1 MHGFNDGQK
10 GTTMDSGLQYV
21 PIISGVCSSEGGKSY
36 QEDMAVKID
45 DFNRLIPKK
54 QHGVDFSVRRS
65 FYAVFDGHG
74 GARCSKFLAESFH
87 NMLAKNQSVGTKPDE
102 AIHQVWMLAEDKFL
116 GICSKKYEKNK
127 ADGDSSAFQKSGSTA
142 AVVLVVGDTIYVAN
156 CGDSHVY
163 LYREGQP
170 PLRLS
175 DDHNTDNQK
184 ECARVKNAGGEVRQ
198 ELVRRQTGCCVTER
212 VPAGKHRVWPGG
224 LAITRSFGDYHA
236 KLTAFGGVPDSVL
249 YEFEELR
256 KMDVEPQWRGLVIAS
271 DGAWDA
277 LSPDAVWKSLS
288 DASHGSS
295 AEAEDERLA
304 VGLQHMVESCCVS
317 EYWTSHGYD
326 ADNTTA
332 IALSFN
338 GAFAPRKKGKAKD
351 ALAEDMKEEEASGG
365 GGGAAAAAAAAA
377 AESDSPAP
385 KPSDLGLG
393 EYSRKQRKSV
403 SFATTD

>member
-1 MHGFNDGQK
+1 MTAMHGFNDGQK
-10 GTTMDSGLQYV
+10 GSTLLGDVSYASV
-21 PIISGVCSSEGGKSY
+21 ISAVCSSEGGKSY

-54 QHGVDFSVRRS
+54 TLGVDFTIRRS

-74 GARCSKFLAESFH
+74 GARCSKFLAENFH
-87 NMLAKNQSVGTKPDE
+87 NMLAKNHDVGFKPDE

-116 GICSKKYEKNK
+116 GLCSKKYEKHK

-142 AVVLVVGDTIYVAN
+142 AVVFIVGDTIYVAN

-163 LYREGQP
+163 LYRDGVA

-184 ECARVKNAGGEVRQ
+184 ECARVRNAGAKVEQ
-198 ELVRRQTGCCVTER
+198 ELIRRKVNCCMSEK
-212 VPAGKHRVWPGG
+212 VPAGKQRVWPGG

-256 KMDVEPQWRGLVIAS
+256 KMDIEPVWRGLIIAS

-277 LSPDAVWKSLS
+277 LTPEAIWRSFSESSNASPAET
-288 DASHGSS
+288 
-295 AEAEDERLA
+295 EAERLTA
-304 VGLQHMVESCCVS
+304 GLQTMVETCCRS
-317 EYWTSHGYD
+317 DYWSSHGYD

-338 GAFAPRKKGKAKD
+338 GAFAPDSAKGAKAKG
-351 ALAEDMKEEEASGG
+351 AKAAEDSKEEEALANGA
-365 GGGAAAAAAAAA
+365 GAAGKG
-377 AESDSPAP
+377 SGSG
-385 KPSDLGLG
+385 DLGLG
-393 EYSRKQRKSV
+393 EYSKPKYKKSV
-403 SFATTD
+403 SFAQDGE